1 MVFPGL
7 QNRQRDLQ
15 SPTLAKITTELGGE
29 TTLCFRSFLIFA
41 ETAVLLNAVDEEQ
54 GLSPPDAVF
63 QGLQNRQ
70 RDLLQPTLTKFSTAL
85 GSVTILLFC

>member
-15 SPTLAKITTELGGE
+15 SPILAKITTELGGE

-41 ETAVLLNAVDEEQ
+41 EAAVLLNAVDEEQ

-63 QGLQNRQ
+63 
-70 RDLLQPTLTKFSTAL
+70 
-85 GSVTILLFC
+85 